1 MNRFIVALTAA
12 LACAIG
18 VQAQEQETRTKT
30 EIKGPQGQMVTYTGC
45 VQGGTEARTFVL
57 DKVVPVSRTTE
68 EVGTSGTVV
77 KTETRYMLVPDEKV
91 ELVQHV
97 GHKVEVTGMLIPA
110 GDTKKETKIE
120 REHGED
126 TKITEKT
133 KGESDLPRFHVI
145 SVKQLAESCQ

>member
-12 LACAIG
+12 LACAMA
-18 VQAQEQETRTKT
+18 VQAQEQKTKT
-30 EIKGPQGQMVTYTGC
+30 EVKGPGSQIVTYTGC
-45 VQGGTEARTFVL
+45 VQGGTEARTFIL

-91 ELVQHV
+91 ELVQQV

-110 GDTKKETKIE
+110 GGETKRETKIE

-133 KGESDLPRFHVI
+133 KGDNDLPQFKVI